1 MSDGSEKIWWY
12 AVGQEKFGPCTGGE
26 LARLARKGVVMPDT
40 LVWREGMTEWMRAS
54 KLAKLWERAT
64 QPPTL
69 NADEQLPPPPPAA
82 PGRAVAADLKLEVA
96 PHRAQERF
104 SVPPGGH
111 AHEQFSGSAAAAS
124 RSSRAEDRRS
134 SSDGDSASF
143 LWAIQQCFLKYFDF
157 STRARR
163 AEYWYFM
170 LFQFLL
176 NMALL
181 MLFFVSPQLSDNLA
195 SVANLVLLIPNFAVS
210 ARRLHDV
217 GRSGWWQLLCLT
229 GIGIFVLLF
238 WFVQPSEEGRN
249 DYGEDP
255 TW

>member
-40 LVWREGMTEWMRAS
+40 LVWREGMTEWVRAS
-54 KLAKLWERAT
+54 KLTKLWERAT
-64 QPPTL
+64 QPP
-69 NADEQLPPPPPAA
+69 APHASEQLPPPPPAA
-82 PGRAVAADLKLEVA
+82 PGRAVAAVPELEVA
-96 PHRAQERF
+96 HRAQGPS

-111 AHEQFSGSAAAAS
+111 AHGWSAGGAAAAS
-124 RSSRAEDRRS
+124 RSSRAGRRS
-134 SSDGDSASF
+134 SSDDGSAGF
-143 LWAIQQCFLKYFDF
+143 LWAIQQCFRKYFDF
-157 STRARR
+157 SGRARR
-163 AEYWYFM
+163 AECWYFM
-170 LFQFLL
+170 LFQLL
-176 NMALL
+176 LLVALV
-181 MLFFVSPQLSDNLA
+181 MLFFVSPQLADNLA
-195 SVANLVLLIPNFAVS
+195 SVAGLVLLIPTFSVG

-238 WFVQPSEEGRN
+238 WFVQPSDEGRN

>member
-40 LVWREGMTEWMRAS
+40 LVWREGMTEWVRAS
-54 KLAKLWERAT
+54 KLTKLWERAT
-64 QPPTL
+64 QPP
-69 NADEQLPPPPPAA
+69 APHASEQMPPPAA
-82 PGRAVAADLKLEVA
+82 PGRAVAAVPELEVA
-96 PHRAQERF
+96 HRAQGPS

-111 AHEQFSGSAAAAS
+111 AHGWSAGGAAAAS
-124 RSSRAEDRRS
+124 RSSRAGRRS
-134 SSDGDSASF
+134 SSDDGSAGF
-143 LWAIQQCFLKYFDF
+143 LWAIQQCFRKYFDF
-157 STRARR
+157 SGRARR
-163 AEYWYFM
+163 AECWYFM
-170 LFQFLL
+170 LFQLL
-176 NMALL
+176 LLVALV
-181 MLFFVSPQLSDNLA
+181 MLFFVSPQLADNLA
-195 SVANLVLLIPNFAVS
+195 SVAGLVLLIPTFSVG

-238 WFVQPSEEGRN
+238 WFVQPSDEGRN
-249 DYGEDP
+249 DYGQDP

>member
-40 LVWREGMTEWMRAS
+40 LVWREGMTEWVRAS
-54 KLAKLWERAT
+54 KLTKLWERAT
-64 QPPTL
+64 QPP
-69 NADEQLPPPPPAA
+69 APHASEQLPPPPPAA
-82 PGRAVAADLKLEVA
+82 PGRAVAAVPELEVA
-96 PHRAQERF
+96 HRAQGPS

-111 AHEQFSGSAAAAS
+111 AHGWSAGGAAAAS
-124 RSSRAEDRRS
+124 RSSRAGRRS
-134 SSDGDSASF
+134 SSDDGSAGF
-143 LWAIQQCFLKYFDF
+143 LWAIQQCFRKYFDF
-157 STRARR
+157 SGRARR

-181 MLFFVSPQLSDNLA
+181 MLISVSPRLADNL
-195 SVANLVLLIPNFAVS
+195 SLVLSLAFLIPNFAVS

-217 GRSGWWQLLCLT
+217 GRSGWWQLLYIT
-229 GIGIFVLLF
+229 IIGALVLLF

-249 DYGEDP
+249 DYGQDP

>member
-1 MSDGSEKIWWY
+1 
-12 AVGQEKFGPCTGGE
+12 
-26 LARLARKGVVMPDT
+26 
-40 LVWREGMTEWMRAS
+40 
-54 KLAKLWERAT
+54 
-64 QPPTL
+64 
-69 NADEQLPPPPPAA
+69 
-82 PGRAVAADLKLEVA
+82 
-96 PHRAQERF
+96 
-104 SVPPGGH
+104 
-111 AHEQFSGSAAAAS
+111 
-124 RSSRAEDRRS
+124 
-134 SSDGDSASF
+134 
-143 LWAIQQCFLKYFDF
+143 
-157 STRARR
+157 
-163 AEYWYFM
+163 M

-238 WFVQPSEEGRN
+238 WFAQPSEEGHN

>member
-26 LARLARKGVVMPDT
+26 LARLARKGTVMPDT
-40 LVWREGMTEWMRAS
+40 LVWREGMTEWVRAS
-54 KLAKLWERAT
+54 KLAKLWERTT
-64 QPPTL
+64 QPPSPT
-69 NADEQLPPPPPAA
+69 
-82 PGRAVAADLKLEVA
+82 VAADLKLEVA

-111 AHEQFSGSAAAAS
+111 VHEQFSGSAAAS

-163 AEYWYFM
+163 AEYWYFI
-170 LFQFLL
+170 LFQVLLFL
-176 NMALL
+176 ALST
-181 MLFFVSPQLSDNLA
+181 LFFVSPRLADNLW
-195 SVANLVLLIPNFAVS
+195 SVFNLALTIPTLSVS
-210 ARRLHDV
+210 TRRLHDV
-217 GRSGWWQLLCLT
+217 GRSGWWQLICLT
-229 GIGIFVLLF
+229 LIGVLVLLF
-238 WFVQPSEEGRN
+238 WFAQPGEEGDN

>member
-40 LVWREGMTEWMRAS
+40 LVWREGMTEWVRAS

-64 QPPTL
+64 QPPPL
-69 NADEQLPPPPPAA
+69 DADEQLPPPPPAA
-82 PGRAVAADLKLEVA
+82 PGRAVAAVPELEVA
-96 PHRAQERF
+96 RRAPGPS

-111 AHEQFSGSAAAAS
+111 APGWSAGGAAAAS
-124 RSSRAEDRRS
+124 RSSRAGRRS
-134 SSDGDSASF
+134 SSEDGSAGF

-170 LFQFLL
+170 LFQGLL

-195 SVANLVLLIPNFAVS
+195 SVAGLVLLIPNFAVG

-229 GIGIFVLLF
+229 LIGVLVLLF
-238 WFVQPSEEGRN
+238 WFVQPGDEGRN

>member
-40 LVWREGMTEWMRAS
+40 LVWREGMTEWVRAS

-64 QPPTL
+64 QPPSPT
-69 NADEQLPPPPPAA
+69 
-82 PGRAVAADLKLEVA
+82 VAADLKLEVA

-104 SVPPGGH
+104 SVPPDGH
-111 AHEQFSGSAAAAS
+111 AHEQFSGSAAAS

-195 SVANLVLLIPNFAVS
+195 SVAGLVLLIPNFAVS

-238 WFVQPSEEGRN
+238 WFAQPSEEGHN